1 MNLNYE
7 ELLEYKKNEI
17 ADFFQNVKL
26 FENQFSYNNL
36 NKDCYE
42 AMYLNNKQDNIKTI
56 KDLKE
61 EIPELADTCKKCAP
75 YYMQPRNKSIKGLD
89 VQLGRFLEQCLM
101 DFMTEKLKLKSIP
114 ADSKNKLYPDCMVLD
129 GSRGIVAYFEVKYH
143 GAPFI
148 SANHKINR
156 WCYEGS
162 ATLDFK
168 KIVKQ
173 LELIESDL
181 DRPTFYL
188 HWIDYPCLKGLFF
201 ETSEQVKNNIYET
214 GMEFERE
221 EREGD
226 YKIVNET
233 PLKKGYLKKIY
244 SPLLEMGNFEEFIN
258 ILLDMKKNGV
268 KIDGVQK

>member
-1 MNLNYE
+1 MNTEYQ
-7 ELLEYKKNEI
+7 ELLKYKEQEI
-17 ADFFQNVKL
+17 ADFFKNVKL
-26 FENQFSYNNL
+26 FDNQFSYKSDFNNT
-36 NKDCYE
+36 CYK
-42 AMYLNNKQDNIKTI
+42 AMYDENHQDSIKSV
-56 KDLKE
+56 KELKE
-61 EIPELADTCKKCAP
+61 EIPELANICKQCGP

-101 DFMTEKLKLKSIP
+101 EFMTDKLKLKALP
-114 ADSKNKLYPDCMVLD
+114 ADSKNKSYPDCMVLD
-129 GSRGIVAYFEVKYH
+129 GSRGIIAYFEVKYH

-148 SANHKINR
+148 TANHKINR

-201 ETSEQVKNNIYET
+201 ETADQVKNNIYEN
-214 GMEFERE
+214 GVEFERE
-221 EREGD
+221 DREGD
-226 YKIVNET
+226 YKIVNEI

-244 SPLLEMGNFEEFIN
+244 SPLLEMGSFDEWIQ

-268 KIDGVQK
+268 KIEG